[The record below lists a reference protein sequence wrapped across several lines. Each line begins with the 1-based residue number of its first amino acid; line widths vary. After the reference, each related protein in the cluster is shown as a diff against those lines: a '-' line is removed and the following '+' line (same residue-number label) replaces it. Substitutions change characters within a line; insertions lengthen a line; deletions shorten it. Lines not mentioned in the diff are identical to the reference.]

1 MMLVT
6 AALSISG
13 EIDRVGALAGLAAIV
28 GIAVLGALY
37 AAQAREVK
45 RLRDW
50 AGRSPERDAEA
61 VQRISEEAARPAP
74 ATAAATAGAAAA
86 APATAAGRPRA
97 PVTPAPVVAK
107 SATGAIPGS
116 SPKTAGK
123 PVPGAKP
130 TTGAVP
136 AVAKATPPAAAAIL
150 TPPAAKTPAPA
161 APAAPAAKPPAAP
174 APARPAPPPVRPRP
188 RTVAPARNATDE
200 ITLPPPRPPASR
212 VAAGKAAD
220 SAGGRRS
227 LLLVIVGAVAII
239 VIAFVLITQVFGGSD
254 SSSPAPQPN
263 SVGPAVTTAT
273 PTTPDAAAGAVDR
286 ANTQVAVFNGTT
298 GAGLARAAADK
309 LQAAGFTKVGPVTT
323 APDQATATTSV
334 YYDTGSKAAAD
345 EVATTLGLSSTAV
358 MAIDQTIKV
367 LGQNAVVVVVL
378 GADQAQ

>member
-1 MMLVT
+1 
-6 AALSISG
+6 
-13 EIDRVGALAGLAAIV
+13 
-28 GIAVLGALY
+28 
-37 AAQAREVK
+37 
-45 RLRDW
+45 
-50 AGRSPERDAEA
+50 
-61 VQRISEEAARPAP
+61 
-74 ATAAATAGAAAA
+74 
-86 APATAAGRPRA
+86 
-97 PVTPAPVVAK
+97 VTPAPVVAK

-130 TTGAVP
+130 ATGAIP
-136 AVAKATPPAAAAIL
+136 AVAKATLPAAAAVS
-150 TPPAAKTPAPA
+150 TPPAAKTPAAKEPAPASVPA
-161 APAAPAAKPPAAP
+161 APAAKTPTPAAPAAKPPAP
-174 APARPAPPPVRPRP
+174 PARPAPPPVRP

-200 ITLPPPRPPASR
+200 VTLPPQRPPAPR
-212 VAAGKAAD
+212 AAAGKAA
-220 SAGGRRS
+220 AGGRRS

-263 SVGPAVTTAT
+263 SVGPAVTAT
-273 PTTPDAAAGAVDR
+273 TTPDAAAGAVDR
-286 ANTQVAVFNGTT
+286 ANTPVAVFNGTT

-323 APDQATATTSV
+323 APDQATATTTV
-334 YYDTGSKAAAD
+334 YYDTGSKAAAV

-358 MAIDQTIKV
+358 MAIDQKIKV